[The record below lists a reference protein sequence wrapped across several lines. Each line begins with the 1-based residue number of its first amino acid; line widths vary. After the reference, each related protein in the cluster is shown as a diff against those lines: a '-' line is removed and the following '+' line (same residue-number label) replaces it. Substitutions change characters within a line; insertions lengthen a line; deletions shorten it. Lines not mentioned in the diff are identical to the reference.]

1 MAESDRLARAHY
13 RQQQALARQVAAALE
28 ELWRLLDTADL
39 VASWSA
45 LADRAAQLVAVGQY
59 AAATRAIA
67 YVAESVTA
75 QDGDPEPLGVVD
87 PRALSGTAA
96 DGGPLVSLF
105 IGGVYQA
112 RRMLGL
118 GAPLSEALLSGQ
130 SRLIRAAVNE
140 VVQAGISGASAAIGV
155 TPSVNGYT
163 RVLTPPSCSRCL
175 ILAGRHYPHSAGFLR
190 HPRCDC
196 THAPYV
202 GERPRDAVVNPEAAF
217 RSMSEV
223 EQDATFTKAGAEAIR
238 QGADMGRVVNARQS
252 TYVPKGRRTSRGTP
266 TRRTVEDLLA
276 RAGGDRDKF
285 AALLDSAGYMR

>member
-28 ELWRLLDTADL
+28 ALWRSLNTADL
-39 VASWSA
+39 IASWA
-45 LADRAAQLVAVGQY
+45 AVADRAAQLVAVGQY
-59 AAATRAIA
+59 AAAARAIA
-67 YVAESVTA
+67 YVADSVAA
-75 QDGDPEPLGVVD
+75 QDADPEPLGVVD
-87 PRALSGTAA
+87 PRGLSGTAA
-96 DGGPLVSLF
+96 DGGPLSSLL

-112 RRMLGL
+112 RRMLAT

-130 SRLIRAAVNE
+130 SRLIRAGVNE
-140 VVQAGISGASAAIGV
+140 VVQAGISAASASIGV
-155 TPSVNGYT
+155 TPSVTGYT
-163 RVLTPPSCSRCL
+163 RVLTPPSCDRCI
-175 ILAGRHYPHSAGFLR
+175 ILAGRHYTHSAGFLR

-202 GERPRDAVVNPEAAF
+202 GNAPPEVRNPEAAF